1 MNKEQEQLDK
11 VIADRRNFL
20 KGVGLTSLG
29 IAGAAMV
36 GGKLGMVDALP
47 GAEKL
52 GLGSSRVEAATYTD
66 VDILNFALNL
76 EYLEAEF
83 YTVVVTGKTLD
94 QSGFDLSGKGTY
106 GPTTGGKKVAITGS
120 FSKQL
125 NITLNSIMNEEQTH
139 VKFLRSALGS
149 YAVAKPAINLN
160 ALGIGYANV
169 IELITLARA
178 FEQTGESAYA
188 GAAHLITNKS
198 YLTAAAQILAVE
210 SEHTGNLRLF
220 CSLYNV
226 STAKIDWHDVLPPPS
241 GPNAFTVDHNGLAPI
256 RTTSEV
262 LAIVY
267 GKSTAGTSRGAFFP
281 MGVNGAINVV

>member
-20 KGVGLTSLG
+20 KGVGLTGLSV
-29 IAGAAMV
+29 AGAAMV
-36 GGKLGMVDALP
+36 GGKLGLLNGMP

-52 GLGSSRVEAATYTD
+52 GLAPSSVDAASYTD

-83 YTVVVTGKTLD
+83 YTAVVTGKTLD
-94 QSGFDLSGKGTY
+94 QSGFNLSGKGTY

-120 FSKQL
+120 FAKQL
-125 NITLNSIMNEEQTH
+125 NMTLNSIMNEEQTH

-160 ALGIGYANV
+160 ALGIGFGST
-169 IELITLARA
+169 IEVITLARA

-188 GAAHLITNKS
+188 GAAHLITDKS
-198 YLTAAAQILAVE
+198 YLTAAARILVVE

-220 CSLYNV
+220 CDLYNV
-226 STAKIDWHDVLPPPS
+226 PTAKIDWHDVLPPPS
-241 GPNAFTVDHNGLAPI
+241 GPNMFTVDSNALAPI

-267 GKSTAGTSRGAFFP
+267 ASSKGGTSRGGFFP

>member
-1 MNKEQEQLDK
+1 VNKEQEQLDK

-20 KGVGLTSLG
+20 KGVGLTGLG
-29 IAGAAMV
+29 LASATLV
-36 GGKLGMVDALP
+36 GGKLGMMDGLP

-52 GLGSSRVEAATYTD
+52 GLGASKVDAATYTD

-94 QSGFDLSGKGTY
+94 QSGFDLSGKGTF
-106 GPTTGGKKVAITGS
+106 GPTTGGKKVTITGN

-125 NITLNSIMNEEQTH
+125 STTLNSIMNEEQTH

-226 STAKIDWHDVLPPPS
+226 STTKIDWHDVLPPPS

-267 GKSTAGTSRGAFFP
+267 ANSKGGTSRGGFFP